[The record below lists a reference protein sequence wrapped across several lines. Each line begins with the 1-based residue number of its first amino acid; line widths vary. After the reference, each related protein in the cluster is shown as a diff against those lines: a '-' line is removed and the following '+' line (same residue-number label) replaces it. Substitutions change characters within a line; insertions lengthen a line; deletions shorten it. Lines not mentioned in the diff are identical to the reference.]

1 MTIIFYNSTNH
12 NDIYGLI
19 NKNKRPHGVE
29 YALEKTEEA
38 IQNRPRENRRGNT
51 KSTIQRKPKRQYK
64 IENSEK
70 TEEAIQNRQFREN
83 RRGNTKST
91 IQRHWQHRIHK
102 TKKKK
107 HNTTQYK
114 H

>member
-29 YALEKTEEA
+29 YALENTEEA

-51 KSTIQRKPKRQYK
+51 KSTIQR
-64 IENSEK
+64 N
-70 TEEAIQNRQFREN
+70 
-83 RRGNTKST
+83 
-91 IQRHWQHRIHK
+91 WQHRIHK
-102 TKKKK
+102 TKKKTKK
-107 HNTTQYK
+107 HNTIQTLIT
-114 H
+114 

>member
-12 NDIYGLI
+12 NDTYGLI

-38 IQNRPRENRRGNT
+38 IQH
-51 KSTIQRKPKRQYK
+51 
-64 IENSEK
+64 
-70 TEEAIQNRQFREN
+70 RQFRETGN
-83 RRGNTKST
+83 IGYTRRRK
-91 IQRHWQHRIHK
+91 K
-102 TKKKK
+102 TK
-107 HNTTQYK
+107 NTTQYK

>member
-29 YALEKTEEA
+29 YALENTEEA

-64 IENSEK
+64 IDNSEK
-70 TEEAIQNRQFREN
+70 LAT
-83 RRGNTKST
+83 
-91 IQRHWQHRIHK
+91 
-102 TKKKK
+102 
-107 HNTTQYK
+107 
-114 H
+114 